1 VVAVELLLQALRLVV
16 ESGGSPVD
24 IVRARELAARTNN
37 PVLSSSDF
45 NSSGSGVG
53 PSAGEEGV
61 LIGLFLEDLVAVA
74 CSAAGAVV
82 DDQPLPCLQEH
93 GVLLL
98 KVRYINRERESRGQ
112 GGHVRSLAKSE
123 RAASRK
129 GLSVGP
135 SPLSPPLPFPSDPLP
150 LPCLSLSL
158 GRAPPLRP
166 CARP

>member
-1 VVAVELLLQALRLVV
+1 MQVVAVELLLQALRLVV
-16 ESGGSPVD
+16 ESGGCPVD

-53 PSAGEEGV
+53 GPIGGPSVGEEGV

-98 KVRYINRERESRGQ
+98 KVRCTQREWGPRGACTM
-112 GGHVRSLAKSE
+112 VS
-123 RAASRK
+123 
-129 GLSVGP
+129 
-135 SPLSPPLPFPSDPLP
+135 
-150 LPCLSLSL
+150 
-158 GRAPPLRP
+158 
-166 CARP
+166 